1 MKGKMDYQFKEKGTI
16 MSKISENIYEV
27 EDENKK
33 IHRKH
38 TSQLRGINKRS
49 LKERVVGSEQIL
61 YWNNCFTVIYWNET
75 LVS

>member
-1 MKGKMDYQFKEKGTI
+1 MKGKMDDQFKEKGTI
-16 MSKISENIYEV
+16 MRKISENIYEV

-49 LKERVVGSEQIL
+49 LKERDVGSEQIL
-61 YWNNCFTVIYWNET
+61 YWNNCFTVIY
-75 LVS
+75 